1 MNSLSIATA
10 LLFISINSL
19 AQSNMTVSKVSEPL
33 STLTPENRSAVE
45 ITADNSKHLNDN
57 TLPNGIMLVGTKMS
71 RVNNGVIEPLE
82 KEVLFS
88 NGTRVRKDGYVFR
101 KNKYKLL
108 LNIDEY
114 VDASGKI
121 LPITKINSL
130 NKPLN

>member
-1 MNSLSIATA
+1 MKIIVLSIA
-10 LLFISINSL
+10 LLTLSINCL
-19 AQSNMTVSKVSEPL
+19 AQSNMTASKVNEPL
-33 STLTPENRSAVE
+33 SNLTPEHRSAVE
-45 ITADNSKHLNDN
+45 FAGGNSKHLIDN
-57 TLPNGIMLVGTKMS
+57 TLPNGIMLIGTKMS
-71 RVNNGVIEPLE
+71 RVNNGVIQPLE
-82 KEVLFS
+82 KDVIFS

-130 NKPLN
+130 NKP